1 MGCEIRGNN
10 TIVCGSRRGR
20 QSLGLCEQC
29 RQAEA
34 TVLCDGPL
42 PAGIIHRRSS
52 IAGADT
58 TCSHRLCRRCAHHV
72 TPDHDYCA
80 EHAPQ
85 EVA

>member
-1 MGCEIRGNN
+1 MGCERVGNAILCGRG
-10 TIVCGSRRGR
+10 GRR

-52 IAGADT
+52 IVGGDT
-58 TCSHRLCRRCAHHV
+58 TCSRRLCRRCAVHV
-72 TPDHDYCA
+72 PPDADYCA

-85 EVA
+85 AVA